1 MSVVA
6 VLSQTPGRG
15 WRWSTEDTGV
25 TIHEGV
31 VYHATSALA
40 EAEAEALLGSD
51 WPGTPSEGF
60 ATISDAEGE
69 GWHYVG
75 ESGEPAFGT
84 DWSNVGSPWPAL
96 AFRMR
101 QPGIVDL
108 VGAVTAG
115 ASATN
120 ALFTLPEGYRPN
132 EQAFMPHIRQRSGT
146 KSGQL
151 TVVNDSGNVEI
162 TDSDDSGDYNYIA
175 GSFFIDTAAPL

>member
-60 ATISDAEGE
+60 ATISDAEGD

-101 QPGIVDL
+101 QPGIVDV
-108 VGAVTAG
+108 VGSITA
-115 ASATN
+115 ASTTA
-120 ALFTLPEGYRPN
+120 ADVFTLPEGYRPT
-132 EQAFMPHIRQRSGT
+132 EQCFMPLIRNRSGV

-151 TVVNDSGNVEI
+151 AIVNDTGGVNFSDSGN
-162 TDSDDSGDYNYIA
+162 SGDVNYIA